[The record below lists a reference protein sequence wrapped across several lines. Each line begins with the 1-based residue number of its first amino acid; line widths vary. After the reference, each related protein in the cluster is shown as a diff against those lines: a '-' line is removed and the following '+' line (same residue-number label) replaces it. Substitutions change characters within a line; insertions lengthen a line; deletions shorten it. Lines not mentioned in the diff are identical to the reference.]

1 MNETQNDQEP
11 IEKAE
16 LEAQSLAPCPC
27 GVVPENLL
35 IEMPERAKYGRTMG
49 DCCGEWS
56 VERVHY
62 RPEPNNRTRP
72 PCMERGAATSFLSAI
87 PR

>member
-1 MNETQNDQEP
+1 LNETQNDQEP

-16 LEAQSLAPCPC
+16 LEAPSLAPCPC

-56 VERVHY
+56 VEFRNGY
-62 RPEPNNRTRP
+62 TTDPNLTT
-72 PCMERGAATSFLSAI
+72 ERARRAWNEA
-87 PR
+87 PRQVS